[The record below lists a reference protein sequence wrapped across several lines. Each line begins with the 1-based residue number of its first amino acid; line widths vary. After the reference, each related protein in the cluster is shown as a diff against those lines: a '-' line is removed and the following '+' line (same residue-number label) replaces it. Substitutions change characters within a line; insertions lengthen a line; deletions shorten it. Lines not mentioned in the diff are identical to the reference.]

1 MVRRPSLMVI
11 PAAALLLSLTACGG
25 GGGNPEAQAE
35 AGKEDDKV
43 SVPVEVATTRR
54 GDVNAYYSGTATLE
68 AEEDAEVVAK
78 VGGVVEE
85 LLVEE
90 GDYVEKGQVLARIDD
105 DRLSLEVAR
114 AEANL
119 AKLQQEYSR
128 NKQLA
133 ERQLVSAEAFE
144 RLAYDVD
151 AVRADLEL
159 ARLQLAYTE
168 IRAPFS
174 GVVSARYIKIG
185 NMIGQNESAFRVTN
199 FDPLLAK
206 LHVPERELNKLR
218 KDQLADVRVDA
229 LPAQTFIGTV
239 DRVSPVV
246 DSSTG
251 TFTVTVAVRDPSNV
265 LKPGM
270 FGRVAIV
277 HDRRQDTLLV
287 PRTAVITQDA
297 KDTVFVVNEGTAQRR
312 AVTTGYANNGSIE
325 IISGLE
331 DGDRVV
337 TVGHNSLKDGARV
350 SVING
355 DSVEEE
361 VVADNK
367 ETQVAAKSQ

>member
-1 MVRRPSLMVI
+1 MICRPSHLVI
-11 PAAALLLSLTACGG
+11 SAAALLLSLSACGG
-25 GGGNPEAQAE
+25 DGGNPEAE
-35 AGKEDDKV
+35 ADKEEDKV
-43 SVPVEVATTRR
+43 SVPVEVASARR

-90 GDYVEKGQVLARIDD
+90 GDYVEKDQVLARIDD
-105 DRLSLEVAR
+105 ARLSLEVAR

-119 AKLQQEYSR
+119 AKLQQEYQR
-128 NKQLA
+128 NRQLA

-144 RLAYDVD
+144 RLTYDVD
-151 AVRADLEL
+151 AVRADLDL

-174 GVVSARYIKIG
+174 GVVSARYIKVG
-185 NMIGQNESAFRVTN
+185 NMIGQNEPAFRVTN
-199 FDPLLAK
+199 FDPLLAR

-229 LPAQTFIGTV
+229 LPAQTFIGAV

-297 KDTVFVVNEGTAQRR
+297 KDTVFVVNDGTAQRR
-312 AVTTGYANNGSIE
+312 AVTTGYTNNGSIE
-325 IISGLE
+325 IVAGLE

-355 DSVEEE
+355 DSAKEE
-361 VVADNK
+361 VVAENN
-367 ETQVAAKSQ
+367 ETQVAAKTQ